1 MMYRVIEI
9 MPRPDSWF
17 GEKGSILVEIQGK
30 FTKDS
35 FYGFDMN
42 DDEVGPGE
50 CRALAIELK
59 HLFEGIAA
67 EADEQN
73 DEIFLTKD
81 LEHALRRF
89 LVDPTKPAL
98 EHLLEVSPTL
108 IGPVEE
114 LQSLLR
120 MIP

>member
-1 MMYRVIEI
+1 
-9 MPRPDSWF
+9 
-17 GEKGSILVEIQGK
+17 VEISRK
-30 FTKDS
+30 FTRES

-42 DDEVGPGE
+42 DDEVGLGE
-50 CRALAIELK
+50 HRSLAIELK

-67 EADEQN
+67 DADEQN
-73 DEIFLTKD
+73 DEVFFTRD

-89 LVDPTKPAL
+89 LVDPTKPSL

-108 IGPVEE
+108 ILPVEE

-120 MIP
+120 MRT

>member
-1 MMYRVIEI
+1 MEI
-9 MPRPDSWF
+9 SR
-17 GEKGSILVEIQGK
+17 K
-30 FTKDS
+30 FTRES

-42 DDEVGPGE
+42 DDEVGLGE
-50 CRALAIELK
+50 HRSLAIELK

-67 EADEQN
+67 DADEQN
-73 DEIFLTKD
+73 DEVFFTRD

-89 LVDPTKPAL
+89 LVDPTKPSL

-108 IGPVEE
+108 ILPVEE

-120 MIP
+120 MRT

>member
-1 MMYRVIEI
+1 MADV
-9 MPRPDSWF
+9 P
-17 GEKGSILVEIQGK
+17 GK
-30 FTKDS
+30 FTKES

-50 CRALAIELK
+50 CRALALELK

-67 EADEQN
+67 DADEQN
-73 DEIFLTKD
+73 DEIFFTKE

-89 LVDPTKPAL
+89 LVDPAKPAL
-98 EHLLEVSPTL
+98 QHLLEISPTL
-108 IGPVEE
+108 VGPVEE

-120 MIP
+120 MKP